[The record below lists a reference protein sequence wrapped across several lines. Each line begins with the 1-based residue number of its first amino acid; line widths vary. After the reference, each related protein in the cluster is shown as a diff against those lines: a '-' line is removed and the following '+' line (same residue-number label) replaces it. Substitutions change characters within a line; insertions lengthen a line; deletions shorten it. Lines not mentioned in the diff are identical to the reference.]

1 MRQLL
6 ALSLAAIGL
15 FATGC
20 DNVGRAF
27 DRDVTPGNPGTN
39 TGEVI
44 VEPVPVGGDV
54 RDGRPKVKATFP
66 DGGGWPTTVPIV
78 VEFSESVNQTSI
90 APTSENGVDGRI
102 IVRVVGTNQ
111 ALPCQYQFI
120 AGGKVLVMEPTPTLS
135 NAQNPSYEVVLLPDA
150 RDCDGVRF
158 QVPAEGTVLSTFQV
172 NQAESQTDG
181 RILTTFPRDN
191 QRDGIRTTDYWV
203 IFDRPANTASIT
215 PTSLFLRQ
223 QGGSALAG
231 DIDVP
236 LEIAT
241 IPDPRIVR
249 FSPASDLAA
258 STRFELV
265 VDDTITFGADGT
277 LDFKGRTPYATF
289 DTIGPVAPT
298 AVALQNFSV
307 GYPDKINIDNLDTVM
322 LAVTTAADAE
332 AGDRVVARIYGGD
345 ASTTPT
351 NDQAFVERSV
361 SLTVGGAQTVAVD
374 FTGALG
380 TLTSPKFDDG
390 DVLFAVQTRRGS
402 QQSGFSHNASS
413 AEPRFDIT
421 RPTLTQAGPPG
432 TSATDFLTDQEQ
444 FTFFGVASEEIGE
457 ATLTANSLTATMFA
471 SSADG
476 RFVMRPILIER
487 QSAPLAYSLLLTDS
501 AGNMATAAITG
512 NVLQRGLVTGALAG
526 TLTVEAYDD
535 ATLLPI
541 VGASVLVDPGVP
553 TVPAT
558 GQLLGTTGVDGRVS
572 FTVAGS
578 SHTVTI
584 VRAGYDLVSFYDTS
598 ASFVSLPLRPQ
609 TDAVATFNGNVVFA
623 QAAGTTALL
632 GNSALDDP
640 AVLAVAT
647 TSAAPNTIPDTAI
660 RPARPQVI
668 TSFGGSIEPT
678 ATPTFSLLAYQMLG
692 STLLVPT
699 PPAAPGVGGAVS
711 RQSLAMIPSTG
722 SVSNHTMTH
731 TVDFALATGLD
742 TANLVGGAPIVRPM
756 VSLNGFGGQ
765 VLNGI
770 GFVTPGSGA
779 AYSITWDFGLAAGVG
794 LGVFT
799 PYQWVATQARDT
811 SGRISR
817 HRALYLVTLFNF
829 LAAPPAIPTVTAPG
843 GPATGSPSVEFNDV
857 VNSAPVPDGLG
868 ASVVT
873 VTDAAGRSWRVFVAD
888 NDVATGTNVV
898 QYPDLATNSV
908 AGLAAG
914 VWTAVVESRVFFPIP
929 SATPNDFV
937 LSEQRRQEITYSRSA
952 GQEITVQ

>member
-1 MRQLL
+1 MRQIL

-27 DRDVTPGNPGTN
+27 DRDVTPNEPGTGS
-39 TGEVI
+39 GEVLI
-44 VEPVPVGGDV
+44 TAVPVGGDA

-78 VEFSESVNQTSI
+78 VEFSESVNETSI
-90 APTSENGVDGRI
+90 EPTSANGIDGRI
-102 IVRVVGTNQ
+102 IVRVVGTTQ
-111 ALPCQYQFI
+111 ALPCQYDFI
-120 AGGKVLVMEPTPTLS
+120 AGGKVLVMRPTPTLS

-158 QVPAEGTVLSTFQV
+158 EVDAEGQVLSTFQV
-172 NQAESQTDG
+172 NQTETIEDG
-181 RILTTFPRDN
+181 RVLTTFPRDN
-191 QRDGIRTTDYWV
+191 QRDGLRSTDYWV
-203 IFDRPANTASIT
+203 VFDRPANATSIT
-215 PTSLFLRQ
+215 SSNFVLRP

-231 DIDVP
+231 DIDLP
-236 LEIAT
+236 LQIAS
-241 IPDPRIVR
+241 IPDPRIAR

-258 STRFELV
+258 STRFEFIT
-265 VDDTITFGADGT
+265 DDTITFGADGT

-289 DTIGPVAPT
+289 DTIGPAAPT
-298 AVALQNFSV
+298 AVTLQNFTV
-307 GYPDKINIDNLDTVM
+307 GYPDKINRNNLDTVM
-322 LAVTTAADAE
+322 LAVTTPADAE
-332 AGDRVVARIYGGD
+332 AGDTVVARIYGGD
-345 ASTTPT
+345 ISTTPT
-351 NDQAFVERSV
+351 NDELFIERTV
-361 SLTVGGAQTVAVD
+361 SLPVAGAQTIAVD
-374 FTGALG
+374 FTGTLG
-380 TLTSPKFDDG
+380 SLASPKFDDG
-390 DVLFAVQTRRGS
+390 DILFAVQMRRGS
-402 QQSGFSHNASS
+402 QQSGFAHNASA

-421 RPTLTQAGPPG
+421 LPTLTQAGPPG
-432 TSATDFLTDQEQ
+432 SSATDYLTDQEQ
-444 FTFFGVASEEIGE
+444 LTFFGVASEEIGE
-457 ATLTANSLTATMFA
+457 ATLAANSLTAPMFA

-487 QSAPLAYSLLLTDS
+487 QSAPLPYSLLLTDS
-501 AGNMATAAITG
+501 AGNMAAAAVTG
-512 NVLQRGLVTGALAG
+512 NVLQRGMVTGTLAG

-572 FTVAGS
+572 FTVAGG

-598 ASFVSLPLRPQ
+598 AAFVSLPLRPL
-609 TDAVATFNGNVVFA
+609 TGATATLNGNVVFT
-623 QAAGTTALL
+623 QSAGTTALV

-640 AVLAVAT
+640 GVLAVAT
-647 TSAAPNTIPDTAI
+647 TSAAPTTIPDTAI

-668 TSFGGSIEPT
+668 TAFGGAIEPT
-678 ATPTFSLLAYQMLG
+678 ASPTFSLLGYQMLG
-692 STLLVPT
+692 PTLLVPT
-699 PPAAPGVGGAVS
+699 PPAAPGVGGETS
-711 RQSLAMIPSTG
+711 RQNVAMIPSTG
-722 SVSNHTMTH
+722 SVTAGTALML
-731 TVDFALATGLD
+731 DFSLAVGLD
-742 TANLVGGAPIVRPM
+742 TANLVGGAPVVRPM
-756 VSLNGFGGQ
+756 MSLNGFGGQ

-770 GFVTPGSGA
+770 GFATAGSGST
-779 AYSITWDFGLAAGVG
+779 YSVSWDYSLAAGVG

-817 HRALYLVTLFNF
+817 HRALNLGILFFNF
-829 LAAPPAIPTVTAPG
+829 LTAPPAMPTVTVPG
-843 GPATGSPSVEFNDV
+843 GPSTGSPAVEFADV

-868 ASVVT
+868 ASVVAA
-873 VTDAAGRSWRVFVAD
+873 TDSAGRSWRIVVAD
-888 NDVATGTNVV
+888 SDVATGTNIV
-898 QYPDLATNSV
+898 QFPDLATNNV

-937 LSEQRRQEITYSRSA
+937 LSEQRRQEIAYSRSA